1 MSGFRMT
8 TLSTLS
14 LCSFVIMWA
23 IAAGSIGRPD
33 LVPSPLQVVEA
44 LKGMLS
50 SGEIVKAT
58 ITSLGRVVVGYLL
71 GGVAGVVTGIILGRI
86 TIIRESFS
94 IIFDV
99 AKGIPPIA
107 LVPVVIMWFG
117 IGEMSKWLVIAYVV
131 WVVVTIST
139 LVGAKEVPLIRL
151 RTAEIIGLGPLE
163 RLYRVVLPS
172 VVPYAL
178 IGLRNAVG
186 FAFVALVSAE
196 LIGANSGLGQI
207 IMDSRF
213 ALQTDRMVVGIFVLG
228 GVGAI
233 CQILFELM
241 ERLILA
247 RRFQTG

>member
-1 MSGFRMT
+1 MSGFRMMF
-8 TLSTLS
+8 LSALS
-14 LCSFVIMWA
+14 LAGFVVLWA
-23 IAAGSIGRPD
+23 IVAASIARPE
-33 LVPSPLQVVEA
+33 LVPSPLRVLGA
-44 LKGMLS
+44 LRGMLS
-50 SGEIVKAT
+50 SGEIIKAT
-58 ITSLGRVVVGYLL
+58 VTSLGRVFVGYLL
-71 GGVAGVVTGIILGRI
+71 GGMAGVVTGIILGRI

-94 IIFDV
+94 MIFDI

-107 LVPVVIMWFG
+107 LVPIVIMWFG

-139 LVGAKEVPLIRL
+139 LVGAREVPVIRL
-151 RTAEIIGLGPLE
+151 RTAEIIGLGPFE

-196 LIGANSGLGQI
+196 LIGANSGLGQV

-213 ALQTDRMVVGIFVLG
+213 ALQTDRMVVGILVLG
-228 GVGAI
+228 GVGAL
-233 CQILFELM
+233 CQILFELL
-241 ERLILA
+241 ERLVLA
-247 RRFQTG
+247 RRFHVC